1 MSAIQNFL
9 EKIKTAIYG
18 EEVRGSIHDA
28 IEQCYKDA
36 TGNPES
42 VAAVVEQNDRMADL
56 LENTPYTTAIE
67 ETDTF
72 NLPIHT
78 IRDDVTTETS
88 TWSSAKIQ
96 NMLDDEHETVNT
108 EIKNKFIVVNGLHN
122 GIKQDSYIEKTINI
136 GTTADLGS
144 VANLQVIFA
153 GQDQQQRWESASGSI
168 EETFTGIYKPMVR
181 SRIDGMNEDEVDST
195 AYPDI
200 RSVSENQG
208 NITVSFVLR
217 PVNYT
222 TDLDSYYDI
231 KYRIVLMKLS

>member
-1 MSAIQNFL
+1 MSAIQTFL

-42 VAAVVEQNDRMADL
+42 VAAVVEQNDQMADL

-67 ETDTF
+67 DTDIYE
-72 NLPIHT
+72 LPVHT
-78 IRDDVTTETS
+78 IRDDVTTGTS
-88 TWSSAKIQ
+88 TWSSEKIQ
-96 NMLDDEHETVNT
+96 SMLEDGHETVST
-108 EIKNKFIVVNGLHN
+108 EIKDKFIVVDGSHN
-122 GIKQDSYIEKTINI
+122 GIKQDSYVEKTINI
-136 GTTADLGS
+136 GTTAALGNI
-144 VANLQVIFA
+144 ANLQVLFA

-168 EETFTGIYKPMVR
+168 GETFTGVYKPMVR
-181 SRIDGMNEDEVDST
+181 SNIGGMDENEVGSEI
-195 AYPDI
+195 YPDI

-208 NITVSFVLR
+208 NIIVSFTLR
-217 PVNYT
+217 PINYV

-231 KYRIVLMKLS
+231 KYRIILMKLS

>member
-1 MSAIQNFL
+1 MSAIQIFL

-42 VAAVVEQNDRMADL
+42 VAAVVEQNNRMADL

-72 NLPIHT
+72 NLPVHT

-96 NMLDDEHETVNT
+96 EKLDELVQVEVKD
-108 EIKNKFIVVNGLHN
+108 KFIIINGNHDGISN
-122 GIKQDSYIEKTINI
+122 GSFIEKKITL
-136 GTTADLGS
+136 GTVAALGRA
-144 VANLQVIFA
+144 ANLQVIFA
-153 GQDQQQRWESASGSI
+153 GQDQ
-168 EETFTGIYKPMVR
+168 R
-181 SRIDGMNEDEVDST
+181 SRYESPSGNVDADYQGVYQPMAYSEQAGMDGEQISST
-195 AYPDI
+195 ITPMI
-200 RSVSENQG
+200 NSVTESNG
-208 NITVSFVLR
+208 NIVLSLSVTGVGTSF
-217 PVNYT
+217 
-222 TDLDSYYDI
+222 DLEMFYDV
-231 KYRIVLMKLS
+231 KYRIILMKLA